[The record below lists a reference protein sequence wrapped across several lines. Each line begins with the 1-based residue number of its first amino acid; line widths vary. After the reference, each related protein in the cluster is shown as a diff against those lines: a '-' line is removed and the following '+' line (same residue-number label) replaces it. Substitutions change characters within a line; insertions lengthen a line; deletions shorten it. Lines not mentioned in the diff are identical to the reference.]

1 MQSDRDGKR
10 RGLSRK
16 AAWTLLFLVVLAA
29 LAMVAI
35 PVWIIQPFEAETP
48 RGLAVA
54 YSLKRWS
61 PLVTLAIAVMAFAL
75 MLWLWRGAK
84 RWWRKTGLIMAM
96 LFALLAAW
104 FARQNHFEWIFK
116 PISEVAYSQTGEAGF
131 VDDDDKVLAVEING
145 EAAAYPIRQ
154 MAYHHIVNDVV
165 GGVPITATY

>member
-1 MQSDRDGKR
+1 MQNDAVEKR

-16 AAWTLLFLVVLAA
+16 AAWALLFLLVLAA

-35 PVWIIQPFEAETP
+35 PVWIVMPFKAETP
-48 RGLAVA
+48 QGLELS
-54 YSLKRWS
+54 YTLKRWS
-61 PLVTLAIAVMAFAL
+61 PLVTLAVAVVAL
-75 MLWLWRGAK
+75 AIVVWLWRGAR
-84 RWWRKTGLIMAM
+84 RWWRKTALVIV
-96 LFALLAAW
+96 LFFALLAAW
-104 FARQNHFEWIFK
+104 FARQNHFEWLFN
-116 PISEVAYSQTGEAGF
+116 PISEVAYSQTGEARF

>member
-1 MQSDRDGKR
+1 MQNDTIVKR

-16 AAWTLLFLVVLAA
+16 AAWALLFLMVLAA

-35 PVWIIQPFEAETP
+35 PVWIVMPFKAETP
-48 RGLAVA
+48 QGLELA
-54 YSLKRWS
+54 YTLKRWS
-61 PLVTLAIAVMAFAL
+61 PLVTLVIAVMALAL
-75 MLWLWRGAK
+75 MLWLWRGAR
-84 RWWRKTGLIMAM
+84 RWWRKTALLMA
-96 LFALLAAW
+96 LFFALLAAW
-104 FARQNHFEWIFK
+104 FARQNHFEWLFN